1 MEKHMITIDDKQY
14 EEEDLSDAEKYML
27 AQIQDLEAKQYQ
39 LNFQKDQLEVAREA
53 FFNALIQS
61 IKKTEAERK
70 KGYSGNVEG

>member
-1 MEKHMITIDDKQY
+1 MITIDDKQY
-14 EEEDLSDAEKYML
+14 EEEDLSDAERYML

-39 LNFQKDQLEVAREA
+39 LNFQKDQLEVAKEA

-70 KGYSGNVEG
+70 KGYSGKVEG